1 MDIRALIDIRPKR
14 ANKTPNKLPSQQQP
28 RLLGPCDSLYRHS
41 DDSNQFALAARFVD
55 SPMTT
60 ATLPLAQPRL
70 FYGRDYYPKIKTI
83 DSFATLQPIRAD
95 GYDNVTPQQPMV
107 NERSERLHRT
117 PSSLLSPFRGLCL
130 CYY

>member
-28 RLLGPCDSLYRHS
+28 RILGPCDSHYRHS

-55 SPMTT
+55 SSMTT
-60 ATLPLAQPRL
+60 AALPLAQPRL

-95 GYDNVTPQQPMV
+95 
-107 NERSERLHRT
+107 
-117 PSSLLSPFRGLCL
+117 
-130 CYY
+130 

>member
-28 RLLGPCDSLYRHS
+28 LQLSPCNSLYRHS
-41 DDSNQFALAARFVD
+41 NDSSDFALAARFVN

-70 FYGRDYYPKIKTI
+70 FYGRDYYPKNKTI

-95 GYDNVTPQQPMV
+95 GYDNVTP
-107 NERSERLHRT
+107 R
-117 PSSLLSPFRGLCL
+117 
-130 CYY
+130 

>member
-28 RLLGPCDSLYRHS
+28 RLLSPCNSLYRHA
-41 DDSNQFALAARFVD
+41 DDSSYFAFAARFVN

-83 DSFATLQPIRAD
+83 DSFAPLQPIRAD
-95 GYDNVTPQQPMV
+95 GYNNVTPQ
-107 NERSERLHRT
+107 
-117 PSSLLSPFRGLCL
+117 
-130 CYY
+130 